1 MVARRAPAGDER
13 TGVSRGASDDRS
25 AVADGGTAARAAT
38 RRPAREAPPRH
49 VMRRGA
55 DVAGAE
61 LNPLRVGTRLE
72 RVPDPAIVVIFGAT
86 GDLAHRKILPA
97 FYNLRR
103 AGLLPTETS
112 IVGFARR
119 PFSDAAYAETM
130 REAVEEHSRNPVEG
144 ALWEDFARTIHYQQ
158 GDFKDG
164 AAFKRLAARL
174 DQIDAAAGCRGNRLF
189 YLATPPSA
197 YEDIVAN
204 LAAAGL
210 NARPEAWSRIVIEK
224 PFGHDL
230 DSGRHLN
237 DAVMQAFD
245 ESQVYRIDH
254 YLGKDTVRNLLVF
267 RFANGIFEPV
277 WNRRY
282 VDHVQITVAEDLG
295 VEGRGAFYEEAG
307 ASRDILQNHMFQ
319 LLSLVAMEPPIDF
332 EADALRDEKVRVLR
346 AIEAAWTPERV
357 RRDTVRGQYTAGWV
371 ADHKVRAYREEPD
384 VAPDSDMETFVA
396 LRLEVEN
403 WRWAGVPFYLRT
415 GKHLPRRATEIA
427 VQFNRPP
434 LTLFRESASDPEP
447 NMLAMRI
454 QPDEGILLRFAA
466 KVPDL
471 GLDVR
476 SVNMDFTYGSTFLTD
491 APEAYETLLLDAMLG
506 DASLFTRADEVEAAW
521 SLVTPLV
528 EQWREWGA
536 GGGEGKTRGRGGS
549 SGRAGRASGR
559 LDGSLQSYEAG
570 TWGPEAADRLLEREG
585 RRWRRL

>member
-1 MVARRAPAGDER
+1 MATDE
-13 TGVSRGASDDRS
+13 
-25 AVADGGTAARAAT
+25 AT
-38 RRPAREAPPRH
+38 RPKRASGNGRARH
-49 VMRRGA
+49 VMHRDA
-55 DVAGAE
+55 VEDAASA
-61 LNPLRVGTRLE
+61 NPLRAGTRLE
-72 RVPDPAIVVIFGAT
+72 RVPDPSIVVVFGAT
-86 GDLAHRKILPA
+86 GDLAHRKIFPA

-103 AGLLPTETS
+103 AGLLPIETS
-112 IVGFARR
+112 IVGYSRR
-119 PFSDAAYAETM
+119 DYSDSAFGEEMRAAVT
-130 REAVEEHSRNPVEG
+130 EHSRNTVEK
-144 ALWEDFARTIHYQQ
+144 ALWDDFAQTIHYQR
-158 GDFKDG
+158 GNFSEPADY
-164 AAFKRLAARL
+164 ARLAERL

-204 LAAAGL
+204 LGAAGL
-210 NARPEAWSRIVIEK
+210 ADREGAWSRIVVEK

-230 DSGRHLN
+230 GSGHALN
-237 DAVMQAFD
+237 DAVMRSFD

-254 YLGKDTVRNLLVF
+254 YLGKDTVRNLMVF
-267 RFANGIFEPV
+267 RFGNGIFEPV

-295 VEGRGAFYEEAG
+295 VESRGAFYEEAG
-307 ASRDILQNHMFQ
+307 ASRDILQNHMLQ
-319 LLSLVAMEPPIDF
+319 LLSLVAMEPPINF

-346 AIEAAWTPERV
+346 AIDTDWTPSRIHADV
-357 RRDTVRGQYTAGWV
+357 VRGQYRAGWV
-371 ADHKVRAYREEPD
+371 ADRKVKGYRDEPE
-384 VAPDSDMETFVA
+384 VASGSSVETYVA

-427 VQFNRPP
+427 IQFNRPP
-434 LTLFRESASDPEP
+434 LTLFKDSASDPEP

-466 KVPDL
+466 KVPEL

-476 SVNMDFTYGSTFLTD
+476 SVNMDFTYGSTFLAD

-521 SLVTPLV
+521 SLVTPLN
-528 EQWREWGA
+528 EMWHEWGQ
-536 GGGEGKTRGRGGS
+536 GGGAVKGRSKSRQQPFGK
-549 SGRAGRASGR
+549 
-559 LDGSLQSYEAG
+559 LDGSLQPYEAG
-570 TWGPEAADRLLEREG
+570 SWGPDAADRLLERDG

>member
-1 MVARRAPAGDER
+1 MHRD
-13 TGVSRGASDDRS
+13 RG
-25 AVADGGTAARAAT
+25 TEAA
-38 RRPAREAPPRH
+38 EA
-49 VMRRGA
+49 
-55 DVAGAE
+55 
-61 LNPLRVGTRLE
+61 NPLRVGTRLE
-72 RVPDPAIVVIFGAT
+72 RVPDPCLVVIFGAT
-86 GDLAHRKILPA
+86 GDLSHRRILPA

-103 AGLLPTETS
+103 AGLLPPETS
-112 IVGFARR
+112 IVGYARR
-119 PFSDAAYAETM
+119 PYSDGAYATEM
-130 REAVEEHSRNPVEG
+130 REAVTRHSRNPVE
-144 ALWEDFARTIHYQQ
+144 AAIWDDFARTIHYQQ
-158 GDFKDG
+158 GDFKD
-164 AAFKRLAARL
+164 AAGYTRLATRL
-174 DQIDAAAGCRGNRLF
+174 DQIDAAAGARGNRLF

-197 YEDIVAN
+197 YEDIVAG

-210 NARPEAWSRIVIEK
+210 TRRADSWTRIVIEK

-230 DSGRHLN
+230 ASGRHLN
-237 DAVMQAFD
+237 DAVMRAFD
-245 ESQVYRIDH
+245 ETQVYRIDH

-295 VEGRGAFYEEAG
+295 VESRGAFYEEAG
-307 ASRDILQNHMFQ
+307 ASRDILQNHMLQ

-346 AIEAAWTPERV
+346 AIETAWSPERV
-357 RRDTVRGQYTAGWV
+357 RHDVVRGQYTAGWV
-371 ADHKVRAYREEPD
+371 ADHKVPGYREEPD
-384 VAPDSDMETFVA
+384 VSPRSSIETYVA
-396 LRLEVEN
+396 LRLEIEN
-403 WRWAGVPFYLRT
+403 WRWAGIPFYLRT

-427 VQFNRPP
+427 VQFHRPP

-466 KVPDL
+466 KVPEL

-476 SVNMDFTYGSTFLTD
+476 SVNMDFTYGSTFLSD

-521 SLVTPLV
+521 SLVTPLAQLW
-528 EQWREWGA
+528 EDWGA
-536 GGGEGKTRGRGGS
+536 GGGESRSR
-549 SGRAGRASGR
+549 RAAGDHAR
-559 LDGSLQSYEAG
+559 LDGSLQPYVAG
-570 TWGPEAADRLLEREG
+570 TWGPEAADRLLERDG

>member
-1 MVARRAPAGDER
+1 M
-13 TGVSRGASDDRS
+13 ASDTTTRHEHGSDT
-25 AVADGGTAARAAT
+25 GRA
-38 RRPAREAPPRH
+38 RH
-49 VMRRGA
+49 VMHRDA
-55 DVAGAE
+55 VEDASSA
-61 LNPLRVGTRLE
+61 NPLRTGTRLE
-72 RVPDPAIVVIFGAT
+72 RIPDPSIVVVFGAT
-86 GDLAHRKILPA
+86 GDLSHRKIFPA

-103 AGLLPTETS
+103 AGLMPLETS
-112 IVGFARR
+112 IVGYSRR
-119 PFSDAAYAETM
+119 SYSDADFAAEM
-130 REAVEEHSRNPVEG
+130 RTAVEEHSRNPVET
-144 ALWEDFARTIHYQQ
+144 ALWDDFAETIHYQQ
-158 GDFKDG
+158 GDFGD
-164 AAFKRLAARL
+164 AAAYARLAERL

-204 LAAAGL
+204 LGAAGL
-210 NARPEAWSRIVIEK
+210 ADREGAWSRIVVEK

-230 DSGRHLN
+230 DSGHELN
-237 DAVMQAFD
+237 DAVMRSFD

-254 YLGKDTVRNLLVF
+254 YLGKDTVRNLMVF
-267 RFANGIFEPV
+267 RFGNGIFEPV

-307 ASRDILQNHMFQ
+307 ASRDILQNHMLQ
-319 LLSLVAMEPPIDF
+319 LLSLVAMEPPINF

-346 AIEAAWTPERV
+346 AIDTDWTPSRV
-357 RRDTVRGQYTAGWV
+357 HADVVRGQYGAGWV
-371 ADHKVRAYREEPD
+371 ADRKVKGYREEPE
-384 VAPDSDMETFVA
+384 VSPRSSVETYVA

-427 VQFNRPP
+427 IQFNQPP
-434 LTLFRESASDPEP
+434 LTLFKDSASDPEP

-476 SVNMDFTYGSTFLTD
+476 SVNMDFTYGSTFLSD

-521 SLVTPLV
+521 SLVTPLN
-528 EQWREWGA
+528 EMWHEWGA
-536 GGGEGKTRGRGGS
+536 GGGNSK
-549 SGRAGRASGR
+549 GRAKAKRTPFGK
-559 LDGSLQSYEAG
+559 LDGSIQPYEAG
-570 TWGPEAADRLLEREG
+570 TWGPEAADRLLQRDG

>member
-1 MVARRAPAGDER
+1 M
-13 TGVSRGASDDRS
+13 ASK
-25 AVADGGTAARAAT
+25 GTTAARGHGGERA
-38 RRPAREAPPRH
+38 RH
-49 VMRRGA
+49 VMHRDIVEDA
-55 DVAGAE
+55 AKA
-61 LNPLRVGTRLE
+61 NPLRTGTRLE
-72 RVPDPAIVVIFGAT
+72 RVPDPCLVVIFGAT

-103 AGLLPTETS
+103 AGLLPLETS
-112 IVGFARR
+112 IVGYSRR
-119 PFSDAAYAETM
+119 PYTDEAYAAEM
-130 REAVEEHSRNPVEG
+130 REAVVEHSRNPVET
-144 ALWEDFARTIHYQQ
+144 ALWDDFAQMLHYQQ
-158 GDFKDG
+158 GDFTDPESY
-164 AAFKRLAARL
+164 ARLAERL

-204 LAAAGL
+204 LGAAGL
-210 NARPEAWSRIVIEK
+210 SNRDGAWSRIVVEK

-230 DSGRHLN
+230 ESGHDLN
-237 DAVMQAFD
+237 DAVMNSFD

-267 RFANGIFEPV
+267 RFGNGIFEPV

-307 ASRDILQNHMFQ
+307 ASRDILQNHMLQ
-319 LLSLVAMEPPIDF
+319 LLSLVAMEPPINF

-346 AIEAAWTPERV
+346 AIDTDWTPERIRKDV
-357 RRDTVRGQYTAGWV
+357 VRGQYGAGWV
-371 ADHKVRAYREEPD
+371 ADRKVQGYHQEQEIA
-384 VAPDSDMETFVA
+384 ADSSVETYVA

-427 VQFNRPP
+427 IQFNQPP
-434 LTLFRESASDPEP
+434 LTLFKDSASDPEP

-466 KVPDL
+466 KVPEL

-476 SVNMDFTYGSTFLTD
+476 SVNMDFTYGSTFLSD

-521 SLVTPLV
+521 SLVTPLN
-528 EQWREWGA
+528 ETWAEWGA
-536 GGGEGKTRGRGGS
+536 DGAARSKGKS
-549 SGRAGRASGR
+549 SAKSAATGR
-559 LDGSLQSYEAG
+559 LDGSIQPYEAG
-570 TWGPEAADRLLEREG
+570 SWGPDAADQLLARDG

>member
-1 MVARRAPAGDER
+1 
-13 TGVSRGASDDRS
+13 
-25 AVADGGTAARAAT
+25 
-38 RRPAREAPPRH
+38 
-49 VMRRGA
+49 MRRDELA
-55 DVAGAE
+55 DAADA
-61 LNPLRVGTRLE
+61 NPLRVGTRLE

-86 GDLAHRKILPA
+86 GDLSHRKILPA

-103 AGLLPTETS
+103 AGLLPSETS
-112 IVGFARR
+112 IIGYARR
-119 PFSDAAYAETM
+119 PYSDADFAAEM
-130 REAVEEHSRNPVEG
+130 RTSVAEHSRNRVE
-144 ALWEDFARTIHYQQ
+144 AAIWDDFARQIHFQQ
-158 GDFKDG
+158 GDFKDP
-164 AAFKRLAARL
+164 AAYARLAARL
-174 DQIDAAAGCRGNRLF
+174 EQIDAAAGCRGNRLY

-197 YEDIVAN
+197 YEDVVAN
-204 LAAAGL
+204 LGASGLAG
-210 NARPEAWSRIVIEK
+210 RPGSWSRIVIEK

-230 DSGRHLN
+230 RSGRQLN
-237 DAVMQAFD
+237 DAVTTVFD

-254 YLGKDTVRNLLVF
+254 YLGKETVRNLLVF

-295 VEGRGAFYEEAG
+295 VEGRGSFYEEAG
-307 ASRDILQNHMFQ
+307 ASRDILQNHMLQ

-332 EADALRDEKVRVLR
+332 AADELRDEKVRVLR
-346 AIEAAWTPERV
+346 AIDTTWTAGRV
-357 RRDTVRGQYTAGWV
+357 RADVVRGQYRPGWV
-371 ADHKVRAYREEPD
+371 ADRRVEAYRDEPD
-384 VAPDSDMETFVA
+384 VSRSSSVETYVA

-434 LTLFRESASDPEP
+434 LTLLRESASDPEP
-447 NMLAMRI
+447 NLLAMRI

-476 SVNMDFTYGSTFLTD
+476 SVNMDFTYGSSFLTD

-521 SLVTPLV
+521 GLVTPLV
-528 EQWREWGA
+528 ELWREWGE
-536 GGGEGKTRGRGGS
+536 GGGEGTP
-549 SGRAGRASGR
+549 SGRRRRSSPTSGDR
-559 LDGSLQSYEAG
+559 LDGSLQPYEAG
-570 TWGPEAADRLLEREG
+570 TWGPAAADRLLERDG

>member
-1 MVARRAPAGDER
+1 MATKSPATRTVSKPATKPPAG
-13 TGVSRGASDDRS
+13 GPAAKRGD
-25 AVADGGTAARAAT
+25 
-38 RRPAREAPPRH
+38 RH
-49 VMRRGA
+49 VMHR
-55 DVAGAE
+55 DGAE
-61 LNPLRVGTRLE
+61 DASSANPLRAGTRLE
-72 RVPDPAIVVIFGAT
+72 RVPDPAIVVVFGAT
-86 GDLAHRKILPA
+86 GDLSHRKIFPA

-103 AGLLPTETS
+103 AGLLPVETS
-112 IVGFARR
+112 IVGYSRR
-119 PFSDAAYAETM
+119 PYTDAAFADEM
-130 REAVEEHSRNPVEG
+130 KGAVTEHSRSQVEG
-144 ALWEDFARTIHYQQ
+144 ALWNDFAQTIHYQR
-158 GDFKDG
+158 GDFGKAEDY
-164 AAFKRLAARL
+164 ARLAERL

-197 YEDIVAN
+197 YEDIVTN
-204 LAAAGL
+204 LGAAGL
-210 NARPEAWSRIVIEK
+210 ADPQDAWSRIVIEK

-230 DSGRHLN
+230 RSGRELN
-237 DAVMQAFD
+237 DVVMRSFA

-295 VEGRGAFYEEAG
+295 VGTRGAFYEEAG
-307 ASRDILQNHMFQ
+307 ASRDILQNHMMQ
-319 LLSLVAMEPPIDF
+319 LLSLVAMEPPINF

-346 AIEAAWTPERV
+346 AIDPEWTEARIHADV
-357 RRDTVRGQYTAGWV
+357 VRGQYTDGWV
-371 ADHKVRAYREEPD
+371 ADRKVKGYRQEED
-384 VAPDSDMETFVA
+384 VAQDSSKETYVA

-427 VQFNRPP
+427 IQFNQPP
-434 LTLFRESASDPEP
+434 LTLFKESASDPEP

-476 SVNMDFTYGSTFLTD
+476 SVNMDFTYGSTFLSD

-521 SLVTPLV
+521 SLVTPLN
-528 EQWREWGA
+528 ETWAEWGA
-536 GGGEGKTRGRGGS
+536 SGGS
-549 SGRAGRASGR
+549 GKRRADAEAVVGK
-559 LDGSLQSYEAG
+559 LDGSLQPYEAG
-570 TWGPEAADRLLEREG
+570 SWGPDAADKLLQRDG

>member
-1 MVARRAPAGDER
+1 MHR
-13 TGVSRGASDDRS
+13 
-25 AVADGGTAARAAT
+25 
-38 RRPAREAPPRH
+38 
-49 VMRRGA
+49 
-55 DVAGAE
+55 GAE
-61 LNPLRVGTRLE
+61 LDAADVNPLRQGTRLE
-72 RVPDPAIVVIFGAT
+72 RVPDPCLVVIFGAT
-86 GDLAHRKILPA
+86 GDLSHRKILPA

-103 AGLLPTETS
+103 AGLLPAETS
-112 IVGFARR
+112 IVGYSRR
-119 PFSDAAYAETM
+119 PYSDTDFAAEM
-130 REAVEEHSRNPVEG
+130 RQAVTEHSRNRVES
-144 ALWEDFARTIHYQQ
+144 ALWEDFADTIHYQQ
-158 GDFKDG
+158 GDFKDP
-164 AAFKRLAARL
+164 AAYTRLAERL
-174 DQIDAAAGCRGNRLF
+174 DQIDSAMGCRGNRLF

-204 LAAAGL
+204 LGAAGL
-210 NARPEAWSRIVIEK
+210 ADRTGSWSRIVIEK

-230 DSGRHLN
+230 ASGRQLN
-237 DAVMQAFD
+237 DSVMSVFD

-307 ASRDILQNHMFQ
+307 ASRDILQNHMLQ
-319 LLSLVAMEPPIDF
+319 LLSLVAMEPPIDL

-346 AIEAAWTPERV
+346 AVDTAWTPGRV
-357 RRDTVRGQYTAGWV
+357 RNDVVRGQYRSGWV
-371 ADHKVRAYREEPD
+371 ADRKVVGYREEPD
-384 VAPDSDMETFVA
+384 VAPHSSVETYVA

-403 WRWAGVPFYLRT
+403 WRWAGVPFYLRV

-427 VQFNRPP
+427 IQFNRPP

-521 SLVTPLV
+521 SLVTPLD
-528 EQWREWGA
+528 ELWHEWGG
-536 GGGEGKTRGRGGS
+536 GGGETRGSDARKG
-549 SGRAGRASGR
+549 ASGR
-559 LDGSLQSYEAG
+559 GSRVTAGKLDGSLQPYEAG
-570 TWGPEAADRLLEREG
+570 SWGPAAADRLLERDG

>member
-1 MVARRAPAGDER
+1 
-13 TGVSRGASDDRS
+13 
-25 AVADGGTAARAAT
+25 
-38 RRPAREAPPRH
+38 
-49 VMRRGA
+49 MRRDALA
-55 DVAGAE
+55 DAAE
-61 LNPLRVGTRLE
+61 ANPLRVGTRLE
-72 RVPDPAIVVIFGAT
+72 RVPDPALVVIFGAT

-103 AGLLPTETS
+103 AGLLPSETS
-112 IVGFARR
+112 IVGYARR
-119 PFSDAAYAETM
+119 PYSDADF
-130 REAVEEHSRNPVEG
+130 AVEMRTSVAEHSRDRVEA
-144 ALWEDFARTIHYQQ
+144 ALWDDFARQIHYQQ
-158 GDFKDG
+158 GDFKDP
-164 AAFKRLAARL
+164 AAYVRLAARL
-174 DQIDAAAGCRGNRLF
+174 EQIDAAAGCRGNRLY

-204 LAAAGL
+204 LGAAGL
-210 NARPEAWSRIVIEK
+210 AGRPDTWSRIVIEK
-224 PFGHDL
+224 PFGHDVQ
-230 DSGRHLN
+230 SGRRLN
-237 DAVMQAFD
+237 DAVMTVFD

-307 ASRDILQNHMFQ
+307 ASRDILQNHMLQ

-332 EADALRDEKVRVLR
+332 EADALRDEKVHVLR
-346 AIEAAWTPERV
+346 AVDTDWTPSRV
-357 RRDTVRGQYTAGWV
+357 RADVVRGQYQAGWV
-371 ADHKVRAYREEPD
+371 ADRKVVAYRDEPD
-384 VAPDSDMETFVA
+384 VSRSSSVETYVA

-447 NMLAMRI
+447 NLLAMRI

-476 SVNMDFTYGSTFLTD
+476 SVNMDFTYGSSFLTD

-521 SLVTPLV
+521 SLVTPLD
-528 EQWREWGA
+528 ELWHEWGA
-536 GGGEGKTRGRGGS
+536 SGGDAGTGGTRRRSSRTGSGG
-549 SGRAGRASGR
+549 
-559 LDGSLQSYEAG
+559 LDGSLQLYEAG
-570 TWGPEAADRLLEREG
+570 TWGPAAADRLLERDG

>member
-1 MVARRAPAGDER
+1 MA
-13 TGVSRGASDDRS
+13 SRSS
-25 AVADGGTAARAAT
+25 AQAT
-38 RRPAREAPPRH
+38 RGGAHGRH
-49 VMRRGA
+49 VMHRA
-55 DVAGAE
+55 TTEDATTI
-61 LNPLRVGTRLE
+61 NPLRTGTRLE
-72 RVPDPAIVVIFGAT
+72 RVPDPAIVVVFGAT

-103 AGLLPTETS
+103 AGLLPPETS
-112 IVGFARR
+112 IVGYSRR
-119 PFSDAAYAETM
+119 PYTDAEFSEEMRAA
-130 REAVEEHSRNPVEG
+130 VSEHSRNTVET
-144 ALWEDFARTIHYQQ
+144 ALWNDFAQTLHYQQ
-158 GDFKDG
+158 GDFGK
-164 AAFKRLAARL
+164 AADYARLAERL
-174 DQIDAAAGCRGNRLF
+174 DQIDAVAGCRGNRLF

-204 LAAAGL
+204 LGKAGL
-210 NARPEAWSRIVIEK
+210 ADRAGSWSRIVIEK

-230 DSGRHLN
+230 ESGHALN
-237 DAVMQAFD
+237 DAVMRSFD

-267 RFANGIFEPV
+267 RFGNGIFEPV

-295 VEGRGAFYEEAG
+295 VETRGAFYEEAG
-307 ASRDILQNHMFQ
+307 ASRDILQNHMLQ
-319 LLSLVAMEPPIDF
+319 LLSLVAMEPPINF

-346 AIEAAWTPERV
+346 AIDTDWTPSRIHADV
-357 RRDTVRGQYTAGWV
+357 VRGQYDAGWV
-371 ADHKVRAYREEPD
+371 ADRKVGAYRDEPR
-384 VAPDSDMETFVA
+384 VAPDSSVETYVA

-427 VQFNRPP
+427 IQFNQPP
-434 LTLFRESASDPEP
+434 LTLFRDSASDPEP

-466 KVPDL
+466 KVPEL

-476 SVNMDFTYGSTFLTD
+476 SVNMDFTYGSTFLSD

-521 SLVTPLV
+521 SLLTPLN
-528 EQWREWGA
+528 EMWREWGA
-536 GGGEGKTRGRGGS
+536 GGGTDKAKDRSGS
-549 SGRAGRASGR
+549 ARSAVGR
-559 LDGSLQSYEAG
+559 LDGSLQPYQAG
-570 TWGPEAADRLLEREG
+570 TWGPEAADRLLQRDG